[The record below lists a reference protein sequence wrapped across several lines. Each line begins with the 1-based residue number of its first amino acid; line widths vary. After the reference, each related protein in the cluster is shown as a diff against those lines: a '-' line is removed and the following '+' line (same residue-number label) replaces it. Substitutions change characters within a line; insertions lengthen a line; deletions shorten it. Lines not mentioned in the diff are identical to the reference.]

1 MVNSTIWASSLKL
14 QQTLV
19 QIGVTLALLFLTWPR
34 YRTCFWSWI
43 TMGKLIPFCASRV
56 GCGFPKVPLG
66 ETTSRFTPLKWGA
79 VSRRGPSGKRHPIL
93 GPKSG
98 IRFPAGMKKASA
110 ARVAAEALFVAAHCV
125 WVVEMSRFAPKEEG
139 IDLRVMPDE

>member
-1 MVNSTIWASSLKL
+1 MRHSA
-14 QQTLV
+14 
-19 QIGVTLALLFLTWPR
+19 GTW
-34 YRTCFWSWI
+34 S
-43 TMGKLIPFCASRV
+43 GKTSEVP
-56 GCGFPKVPLG
+56 GFPKVPLG
-66 ETTSRFTPLKWGA
+66 EITSRFMPLKWDT

-98 IRFPAGMKKASA
+98 IRFPAGMNKASA
-110 ARVAAEALFVAAHCV
+110 ARVAAEALFVAVHCV

>member
-66 ETTSRFTPLKWGA
+66 EITSRFTPLEMDA
-79 VSRRGPSGKRHPIL
+79 VSRRGSSGKRHPF
-93 GPKSG
+93 GPEKWDTV
-98 IRFPAGMKKASA
+98 PAGHGIKPPQ
-110 ARVAAEALFVAAHCV
+110 LV
-125 WVVEMSRFAPKEEG
+125 W
-139 IDLRVMPDE
+139 LRRLYSLRCIVFGSLR

>member
-1 MVNSTIWASSLKL
+1 MRL
-14 QQTLV
+14 
-19 QIGVTLALLFLTWPR
+19 
-34 YRTCFWSWI
+34 
-43 TMGKLIPFCASRV
+43 
-56 GCGFPKVPLG
+56 PK
-66 ETTSRFTPLKWGA
+66 GA
-79 VSRRGPSGKRHPIL
+79 VRGNHIPVYALEMGYRFPE

-110 ARVAAEALFVAAHCV
+110 ARVAAEALFVAVHCV

>member
-1 MVNSTIWASSLKL
+1 
-14 QQTLV
+14 
-19 QIGVTLALLFLTWPR
+19 
-34 YRTCFWSWI
+34 
-43 TMGKLIPFCASRV
+43 MGKLIPFCASRV

-66 ETTSRFTPLKWGA
+66 EITSRFTPLKWDA
-79 VSRRGPSGKRHPIL
+79 VSRRGSSGKRHPIL

-98 IRFPAGMKKASA
+98 IRFPAGMNKASA

>member
-1 MVNSTIWASSLKL
+1 MRL
-14 QQTLV
+14 
-19 QIGVTLALLFLTWPR
+19 
-34 YRTCFWSWI
+34 
-43 TMGKLIPFCASRV
+43 
-56 GCGFPKVPLG
+56 PK
-66 ETTSRFTPLKWGA
+66 GA
-79 VSRRGPSGKRHPIL
+79 VRGNHIPVYSLEMGCRFPEGSSGKRHPIL

-110 ARVAAEALFVAAHCV
+110 ARVAAEALFVAVHCV

>member
-1 MVNSTIWASSLKL
+1 MRLPKGTVRGNHIPVYSLEMGCRFPEGVQRETASH
-14 QQTLV
+14 
-19 QIGVTLALLFLTWPR
+19 F
-34 YRTCFWSWI
+34 
-43 TMGKLIPFCASRV
+43 
-56 GCGFPKVPLG
+56 
-66 ETTSRFTPLKWGA
+66 
-79 VSRRGPSGKRHPIL
+79 

-125 WVVEMSRFAPKEEG
+125 WVAEMSRFAPKEEG

>member
-43 TMGKLIPFCASRV
+43 TMGKLIPFCAYRV

-66 ETTSRFTPLKWGA
+66 ETTSRFMPLKWDA
-79 VSRRGPSGKRHPIL
+79 VSRRGGQRETASHSEPEKWDTVSGWHE
-93 GPKSG
+93 
-98 IRFPAGMKKASA
+98 KKPPQ
-110 ARVAAEALFVAAHCV
+110 L
-125 WVVEMSRFAPKEEG
+125 
-139 IDLRVMPDE
+139 I

>member
-1 MVNSTIWASSLKL
+1 MG
-14 QQTLV
+14 QQPQTAVDARPNWRDACLV
-19 QIGVTLALLFLTWPR
+19 VLDLAALSNMFLVLDHH
-34 YRTCFWSWI
+34 
-43 TMGKLIPFCASRV
+43 GKA
-56 GCGFPKVPLG
+56 
-66 ETTSRFTPLKWGA
+66 
-79 VSRRGPSGKRHPIL
+79 HPIL

-98 IRFPAGMKKASA
+98 IRFPAGMNKASA